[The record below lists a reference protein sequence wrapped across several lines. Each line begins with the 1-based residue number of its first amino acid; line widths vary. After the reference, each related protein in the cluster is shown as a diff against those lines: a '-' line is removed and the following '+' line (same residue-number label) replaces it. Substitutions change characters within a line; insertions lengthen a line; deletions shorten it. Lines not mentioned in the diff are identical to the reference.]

1 HGEDYAEWGQRLAEG
16 WAENDALQDYVVQV
30 WSDFAAAL
38 EQDLADPESGLHRE
52 LDRLL
57 NSLADELDNDP
68 RMQEWLNGW
77 LVEATVALVE
87 NNRAGIASLIGDT
100 VRTWD
105 ARETSQ
111 RVEQAI
117 GRDLQF
123 IRVNGTLVG
132 GLVGLA
138 IHAVNLL

>member
-1 HGEDYAEWGQRLAEG
+1 
-16 WAENDALQDYVVQV
+16 
-30 WSDFAAAL
+30 
-38 EQDLADPESGLHRE
+38 
-52 LDRLL
+52 
-57 NSLADELDNDP
+57 
-68 RMQEWLNGW
+68 
-77 LVEATVALVE
+77 VEATVALVE

-138 IHAVNLL
+138 IHAVKLL